1 MWTLH
6 NYIYAN
12 RYEASPDKGKKGY
25 EERFLDYLEKL
36 VRDLDRRIQRGK
48 ERLDRSAEANKKV
61 IDIVYIDRVWIFGR
75 Y

>member
-1 MWTLH
+1 MDST
-6 NYIYAN
+6 YIYAN

-61 IDIVYIDRVWIFGR
+61 ICDR
-75 Y
+75 